1 MSLNKAVE
9 LVTELAGFDERYPD
23 GSVEDFCRY
32 YLLHKSGQNKLPNTH
47 VGLAPAAIDFSLM
60 RLIGRISKLHTIYAL
75 KATEG
80 TGINSSEEFSL
91 LNSIVSLNE
100 PRKTEAIYTA
110 LFELS
115 TGIDMLNR
123 LKKVGFIEEYN
134 DKDDRRSK
142 RVKVTT
148 KGMVALSTCRVRMLK
163 LAEMEFFDLSNDEKK
178 ICFQLLSSVD
188 AKFSSLWQSH
198 KGKEFEEVYNQITAG
213 Q

>member
-163 LAEMEFFDLSNDEKK
+163 LAEMEFFDLSNDEKENMLPVTQQ
-178 ICFQLLSSVD
+178 C
-188 AKFSSLWQSH
+188 
-198 KGKEFEEVYNQITAG
+198 
-213 Q
+213 